1 MTYTE
6 NPFDWNSFLRVFSRD
21 LLERL
26 EDDEFTNLAPEIIS
40 TKWLGYPGLIQDEII
55 SLENS
60 LETVLPNSY
69 RNFLA
74 ASNGW
79 KMLDIED
86 TKLWSKQQVGWLA
99 SKNQELINDWTEFTS
114 EDDSDIPDEE
124 YFVYGEEQDST
135 SLRNEYLQ
143 TALEIGNDGDGG
155 VILLNPQIKFE
166 EEWEA
171 WFFASWLPGAE
182 RYKSFQNLIQEKY
195 NYLLECPKLR
205 NINL

>member
-1 MTYTE
+1 M
-6 NPFDWNSFLRVFSRD
+6 DIHHNSS
-21 LLERL
+21 
-26 EDDEFTNLAPEIIS
+26 LAPEIIN

-60 LETVLPNSY
+60 LGTVLPNSY

-99 SKNQELINDWTEFTS
+99 AKNQELINDWTEFTS
-114 EDDSDIPDEE
+114 EDDSNIPDEE

-135 SLRNEYLQ
+135 SLRSEYLQ

-182 RYKSFQNLIQEKY
+182 RYKSFQNFMQEKY

-205 NINL
+205 NIN